1 MAGKFSIADAL
12 MRHRLD
18 RFGKLTYAYTG
29 GGGDDKP
36 EEGAVLLAENNVKM
50 PAGVVAY
57 ENELGN
63 QVGRCRFTP

>member
-1 MAGKFSIADAL
+1 MAGKFSIAEAL
-12 MRHRLD
+12 TRHRLD
-18 RFGKLTYAYTG
+18 RFGKLTYAYIG

-36 EEGAVLLAENNVKM
+36 EAGAVLIAQNNVKM

-63 QVGRCRFTP
+63 QVRRCRLNP